1 MASVCLVSGQ
11 SLRDVKDSQGDADVL
26 MSALSAMQEKN
37 QYLEKSLSSETRHK
51 MDLVAALGDAKRELE
66 ISKCRLSPGVA
77 VRVNV
82 LPCLCGKSE
91 RL

>member
-1 MASVCLVSGQ
+1 M
-11 SLRDVKDSQGDADVL
+11 L

-66 ISKCRLSPGVA
+66 ISKCRQFPGVVA
-77 VRVNV
+77 RVKV
-82 LPCLCGKSE
+82 FSFLCDESE
-91 RL
+91 LL

>member
-1 MASVCLVSGQ
+1 MKDTQ
-11 SLRDVKDSQGDADVL
+11 SDADVL

-66 ISKCRLSPGVA
+66 INKCKRITPNLPQSGVTFA
-77 VRVNV
+77 PN
-82 LPCLCGKSE
+82 
-91 RL
+91 